1 MSVHLKETSGMDLTP
16 YIGESIYLRTGRY
29 NNVIVDDK
37 IFLHDVRAIHFIDG
51 DGSHA
56 EFVCYGKEKVRNDLY
71 IYNVEKIIVESVYWS
86 KIIDYDE

>member
-1 MSVHLKETSGMDLTP
+1 MVHIIEKAGMDLSE
-16 YIGESIYLRTGRY
+16 YIGQSIYLRAGRY

-56 EFVCYGKEKVRNDLY
+56 EFVCYGKERVRNDMY
-71 IYNVEKIIVESVYWS
+71 IYNVKKIIVDNVYWS
-86 KIIDYDE
+86 KVLDYDE